1 MLTVSKEN
9 QNVISVEYAL
19 QLGKKESIESDYLA
33 SGALISDSF
42 HERWIVQMYHL
53 PYRNAVKLSTLIWF
67 DNVSNCPHAH
77 AKEYDH
83 FQFFTLFVFLWRS
96 IQCPR

>member
-42 HERWIVQMYHL
+42 HERWIV
-53 PYRNAVKLSTLIWF
+53 
-67 DNVSNCPHAH
+67 
-77 AKEYDH
+77 
-83 FQFFTLFVFLWRS
+83 
-96 IQCPR
+96 